1 MDSVITIRSGNP
13 FTKPLIVIVMMA
25 IVLLG
30 VMTLVHAAKRHGQV
44 VHEVVKTCGPG
55 TGGSQI
61 YMHNP
66 TTNRNAGAC
75 FVHGQWWIVIDGEPI
90 DGDNIVSVFP
100 RKTAQIIDDVIAYL
114 KAAGYQ

>member
-1 MDSVITIRSGNP
+1 MEIVIRRSENP
-13 FTKPLIVIVMMA
+13 FTRPLIVIVMMA

-30 VMTLVHAAKRHGQV
+30 AMTVAHAVKRHGQV
-44 VHEVVKTCGPG
+44 VHEVVNTCGPG

-75 FVHGQWWIVIDGEPI
+75 FVQGQWWIVIDGEPI

-100 RKTAQIIDDVIAYL
+100 RKAAQSIDDIIAYL

>member
-1 MDSVITIRSGNP
+1 MEIALPRSGNL
-13 FTKPLIVIVMMA
+13 FTKPMIVIIMMA

-30 VMTLVHAAKRHGQV
+30 AMTLAHAAKRHGQV
-44 VHEVVKTCGPG
+44 VHEVVNTCGPG

-75 FVHGQWWIVIDGEPI
+75 FVQGQWWIVIDGEPI

-100 RKTAQIIDDVIAYL
+100 RKAAQSIDDIIAYL

>member
-1 MDSVITIRSGNP
+1 MESVITRSENP
-13 FTKPLIVIVMMA
+13 FTKPLIVIFMMA

-30 VMTLVHAAKRHGQV
+30 AMTLAHAVKRHGQV

-61 YMHNP
+61 SMHNP
-66 TTNRNAGAC
+66 STNRNAGAC
-75 FVHGQWWIVIDGEPI
+75 FVQGQWWIVIDGEPI
-90 DGDNIVSVFP
+90 DGDNIINIFP
-100 RKTAQIIDDVIAYL
+100 RKTAQSIDDIITYL

>member
-1 MDSVITIRSGNP
+1 MESVITRSENP
-13 FTKPLIVIVMMA
+13 FRKPLIVIVMMA

-30 VMTLVHAAKRHGQV
+30 AMTLAHAVKRHGQV

-61 YMHNP
+61 SMHNP
-66 TTNRNAGAC
+66 STKRNAGAC
-75 FVHGQWWIVIDGEPI
+75 FVQGQWWIVIDGEPI
-90 DGDNIVSVFP
+90 DGDKIISVFP
-100 RKTAQIIDDVIAYL
+100 RKTAQSIDDIIAYL

>member
-1 MDSVITIRSGNP
+1 MESVIARSENP

-30 VMTLVHAAKRHGQV
+30 AMTLTHAVKRHGQV

-55 TGGSQI
+55 TSGSQI

-66 TTNRNAGAC
+66 ATNRNAGAC
-75 FVHGQWWIVIDGEPI
+75 FVQGQWWIVIDGEPV
-90 DGDNIVSVFP
+90 DEDNIVSVFP
-100 RKTAQIIDDVIAYL
+100 RKTAQSIDDVIAYL
-114 KAAGYQ
+114 KAAGYK

>member
-1 MDSVITIRSGNP
+1 MENVITRSENP
-13 FTKPLIVIVMMA
+13 FTKPLIVIVMMT

-30 VMTLVHAAKRHGQV
+30 AMTLAHAAKRHGQV
-44 VHEVVKTCGPG
+44 VDEVVSTCGPG

-75 FVHGQWWIVIDGEPI
+75 FVQGQWWVVIDGESI
-90 DGDNIVSVFP
+90 DEDNIISVFP
-100 RKTAQIIDDVIAYL
+100 VRPRRALTTLLSI
-114 KAAGYQ
+114 

>member
-1 MDSVITIRSGNP
+1 MESVITRSENP

-30 VMTLVHAAKRHGQV
+30 AMTIAHAVKRHGQV

-61 YMHNP
+61 SMYNP
-66 TTNRNAGAC
+66 STKRNAGAC
-75 FVHGQWWIVIDGEPI
+75 FVQGQWWIVIDGEPI
-90 DGDNIVSVFP
+90 DGDNIISVFP
-100 RKTAQIIDDVIAYL
+100 RKTAQSIDDIIAYL

>member
-1 MDSVITIRSGNP
+1 MESVITRSRNP

-30 VMTLVHAAKRHGQV
+30 AMTLAHAARRHGQV

-75 FVHGQWWIVIDGEPI
+75 FVQGQWWIVIDGEPI
-90 DGDNIVSVFP
+90 DGDTIVSVSAKRP
-100 RKTAQIIDDVIAYL
+100 RSVA
-114 KAAGYQ
+114 KAG

>member
-1 MDSVITIRSGNP
+1 MESVITRSENP

-25 IVLLG
+25 IVLLSA
-30 VMTLVHAAKRHGQV
+30 MTLAHAVKRHGQV

-61 YMHNP
+61 YMHNR
-66 TTNRNAGAC
+66 TTSRNAGAC
-75 FVHGQWWIVIDGEPI
+75 FVQGQWWIVIDGEPI
-90 DGDNIVSVFP
+90 DEDNIVSVFP
-100 RKTAQIIDDVIAYL
+100 RKTAQSIDDIIAYL

>member
-1 MDSVITIRSGNP
+1 MESVITRSENP
-13 FTKPLIVIVMMA
+13 FTKPLIVISMMA
-25 IVLLG
+25 IILLG
-30 VMTLVHAAKRHGQV
+30 AMTLAHAANRHGQV
-44 VHEVVKTCGPG
+44 VHEVVNTCGPG

-75 FVHGQWWIVIDGEPI
+75 FVQGQWWIVIDGEPI

-100 RKTAQIIDDVIAYL
+100 RKSAQTIDDVIAYL

>member
-1 MDSVITIRSGNP
+1 MESVIPRSENP

-30 VMTLVHAAKRHGQV
+30 AMPIAHAVKRHGQV

-61 YMHNP
+61 SMHNP
-66 TTNRNAGAC
+66 ITKRNAGAC
-75 FVHGQWWIVIDGEPI
+75 FVQDQWWIVIDGEPI
-90 DGDNIVSVFP
+90 DGDNIISVFP
-100 RKTAQIIDDVIAYL
+100 ARPHRALTTL
-114 KAAGYQ
+114 LPT

>member
-1 MDSVITIRSGNP
+1 MESVITRSENP
-13 FTKPLIVIVMMA
+13 FMKPLIVIVMMA

-30 VMTLVHAAKRHGQV
+30 AMTLAHAVKRHGQV

-61 YMHNP
+61 SMHNP
-66 TTNRNAGAC
+66 STNRNAGAC
-75 FVHGQWWIVIDGEPI
+75 FVQGQWWIVIDGEPI
-90 DGDNIVSVFP
+90 DGDNIISIFP
-100 RKTAQIIDDVIAYL
+100 RKTAQSIDDIITYL

>member
-1 MDSVITIRSGNP
+1 MESVLTRSENP
-13 FTKPLIVIVMMA
+13 FTKPLIVIIMMA

-30 VMTLVHAAKRHGQV
+30 AMTLAHAVKRHGQL

-61 YMHNP
+61 HMHNP
-66 TTNRNAGAC
+66 STNRNAGAC
-75 FVHGQWWIVIDGEPI
+75 FVQDQWWIVIDGEPI
-90 DGDNIVSVFP
+90 DGDNIISVFP
-100 RKTAQIIDDVIAYL
+100 RKTAQSIDDIIAYL

>member
-1 MDSVITIRSGNP
+1 MESVITRSENP
-13 FTKPLIVIVMMA
+13 FTKPLIVIIMMA

-30 VMTLVHAAKRHGQV
+30 AMTLAHAVKRHGQV

-61 YMHNP
+61 SMHNP
-66 TTNRNAGAC
+66 STKRNAGAC
-75 FVHGQWWIVIDGEPI
+75 FVQGQWWIVIDGEPI
-90 DGDNIVSVFP
+90 EGDNIVSVFP
-100 RKTAQIIDDVIAYL
+100 RKTAQSIDDIITYL

>member
-1 MDSVITIRSGNP
+1 MERVITRSENP

-30 VMTLVHAAKRHGQV
+30 AMTLAHAVKRHGQV

-61 YMHNP
+61 SMHNP
-66 TTNRNAGAC
+66 STNRNSGAC
-75 FVHGQWWIVIDGEPI
+75 FVQGQWWIVIDGEPI
-90 DGDNIVSVFP
+90 DGDNIISVFP
-100 RKTAQIIDDVIAYL
+100 RKTAQSIDEVITYL
-114 KAAGYQ
+114 KEAGYQ

>member
-1 MDSVITIRSGNP
+1 MEISIARSENP

-30 VMTLVHAAKRHGQV
+30 AMSLAHAAKRHGQV
-44 VHEVVKTCGPG
+44 VHAVVKTCGPG
-55 TGGSQI
+55 TSGSQI
-61 YMHNP
+61 HMHNP
-66 TTNRNAGAC
+66 ATNRNAESC
-75 FVHGQWWIVIDGEPI
+75 FVQGQWWIVIDGEPI

-100 RKTAQIIDDVIAYL
+100 RKTAQNVDDVIAYL

>member
-1 MDSVITIRSGNP
+1 MESVIARSENP

-30 VMTLVHAAKRHGQV
+30 AMTLAHAVKRHGQV

-55 TGGSQI
+55 TGVSQI

-75 FVHGQWWIVIDGEPI
+75 FVQGQWWIVIDGESI
-90 DGDNIVSVFP
+90 DEDNIISVFP
-100 RKTAQIIDDVIAYL
+100 RRAAQSIDDVIAYL

>member
-1 MDSVITIRSGNP
+1 MEIVITRSGNP

-30 VMTLVHAAKRHGQV
+30 AMTIAHAVKRHGQV

-61 YMHNP
+61 HMHNP

-75 FVHGQWWIVIDGEPI
+75 FVQDQWWIVIDGEPI
-90 DGDNIVSVFP
+90 HGDNIVSVFP
-100 RKTAQIIDDVIAYL
+100 RKTAQSIDDIIAYL

>member
-1 MDSVITIRSGNP
+1 MEMVIPRSGNP
-13 FTKPLIVIVMMA
+13 FTKPLIVITVMA
-25 IVLLG
+25 IILLG
-30 VMTLVHAAKRHGQV
+30 AMTLAHAAKRHGQV
-44 VHEVVKTCGPG
+44 VYEVVKTCGPG

-61 YMHNP
+61 YLHNP

-75 FVHGQWWIVIDGEPI
+75 FVQGQWWIAIDGEPI

-100 RKTAQIIDDVIAYL
+100 RKAAQSIDDIIAYL

>member
-1 MDSVITIRSGNP
+1 MESVITRSENP
-13 FTKPLIVIVMMA
+13 FTKSLIVIVMMA

-30 VMTLVHAAKRHGQV
+30 AMTLAHAAKRHGQV
-44 VHEVVKTCGPG
+44 VHEVVHTCGPG
-55 TGGSQI
+55 TSGSQI

-75 FVHGQWWIVIDGEPI
+75 FVQGQWWIVIDGEPI

-100 RKTAQIIDDVIAYL
+100 RKSAQSIEDVTAYL
-114 KAAGYQ
+114 KLAGYQ

>member
-1 MDSVITIRSGNP
+1 MESVITRSGNP

-30 VMTLVHAAKRHGQV
+30 AMTLAHAAKRHGQV

-55 TGGSQI
+55 TGGSQV
-61 YMHNP
+61 YMHNSS
-66 TTNRNAGAC
+66 TKRNAGAC
-75 FVHGQWWIVIDGEPI
+75 LVQGQWWIVIDGEPI

-100 RKTAQIIDDVIAYL
+100 RKTAQSIDNIIAYL

>member
-1 MDSVITIRSGNP
+1 MEIVITRSGNP

-30 VMTLVHAAKRHGQV
+30 ALTVAHAVKRHGQV

-55 TGGSQI
+55 TSGSQVS
-61 YMHNP
+61 MHNP
-66 TTNRNAGAC
+66 ATNRNAGAC
-75 FVHGQWWIVIDGEPI
+75 FVQGQWWIVIDGESI
-90 DGDNIVSVFP
+90 DEDNIVSVFP
-100 RKTAQIIDDVIAYL
+100 RKSAQSIDDVIAYL

>member
-1 MDSVITIRSGNP
+1 MDSVIIRSRNP

-30 VMTLVHAAKRHGQV
+30 AMTLAHAAKRHGQV

-66 TTNRNAGAC
+66 KTNRNAGAC
-75 FVHGQWWIVIDGEPI
+75 FVQGQWWIVIDGEPI
-90 DGDNIVSVFP
+90 DEDNIVSVFP
-100 RKTAQIIDDVIAYL
+100 RKTAQSLDDVVAY
-114 KAAGYQ
+114 

>member
-1 MDSVITIRSGNP
+1 MESVLTRSGNP
-13 FTKPLIVIVMMA
+13 STRSLIVVVMMA

-30 VMTLVHAAKRHGQV
+30 VMTLAHAARRHGQV

-61 YMHNP
+61 YMRNP
-66 TTNRNAGAC
+66 STNRNAGAC
-75 FVHGQWWIVIDGEPI
+75 FVQGQWWIVIDGEPI
-90 DGDNIVSVFP
+90 DEHNIVSVFP
-100 RKTAQIIDDVIAYL
+100 RKIAQSIDDVIAYL